1 MYQIEETVYF
11 YLLLVIP
18 LIVIGF
24 SVLTIWKKNIQKK
37 HISSHLF
44 KQLSPE
50 NSEFKPKLKIFLLSL
65 VFIFLTIGL
74 VNPKIGTQLKTVKR
88 EGVDLVFAIDVSKSM
103 LAEDIAPNRLEKAKR
118 IVSQTINEL
127 NSDRVGIIAY
137 AASALP
143 ILPITTDYSTA
154 RMFLQSLNSEMLSS
168 QGTAIIEAVKL
179 AKDYYDDENQTNR
192 VLCILSDGEDHEFK
206 NQNIPSIVQEM
217 GITIFTVG
225 LGTTKGAP
233 IPIKKNEVIESYKK
247 NSDGDV
253 VITKLVPELLQ
264 EIASSSN
271 GIYISGENTQVV
283 VDEIIKKLK
292 EMDKKE
298 FESKQFVA
306 YKDQFQWFLGFG
318 LFFLCLEL
326 FVFNKKTYWVK
337 KLNLFNEK
345 NI

>member
-18 LIVIGF
+18 ILVIGF
-24 SVLTIWKKNIQKK
+24 LILTIWKKNIQKK

-65 VFIFLTIGL
+65 VFIFLTISL

-154 RMFLQSLNSEMLSS
+154 RMFLQSLNSDMLSS
-168 QGTAIIEAVKL
+168 QGTAILEAVKL

-271 GIYISGENTQVV
+271 GIYISGDNTQAV